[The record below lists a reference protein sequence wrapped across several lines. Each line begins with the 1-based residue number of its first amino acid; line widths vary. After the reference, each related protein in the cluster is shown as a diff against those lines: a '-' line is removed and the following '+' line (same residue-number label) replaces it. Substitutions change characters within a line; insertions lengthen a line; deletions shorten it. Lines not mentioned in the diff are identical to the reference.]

1 MGKMIKLSPS
11 LLASDFMNMGNDIRA
26 IEKAGCPYVHIDVMD
41 GHFVPN
47 INFGPG
53 IVSAIRPIT
62 NMVLDVHLMISHPE
76 KYIDAF
82 LDAGSDIIT
91 VHQECVT
98 DFDLIYKKVKEKGK
112 SIGMSIN
119 PGTDIDNL
127 YPYADKLDMILVMSV
142 NPGFGAQSFIEDS
155 IYKIKA
161 LRDKYPHIDI
171 EVDGGIKLNNV
182 DKVISAGANIIVAGS
197 AVFGGNDVEAT
208 AKEFIT
214 KCNP

>member
-1 MGKMIKLSPS
+1 MIKLSPS